1 MVSNVLK
8 MEPEELV
15 HTLDELRALHG
26 GDTEYQQLRADL
38 PDDWPI

>member
-15 HTLDELRALHG
+15 QTLQQLRASHAA
-26 GDTEYQQLRADL
+26 DPDYQQLRGDL